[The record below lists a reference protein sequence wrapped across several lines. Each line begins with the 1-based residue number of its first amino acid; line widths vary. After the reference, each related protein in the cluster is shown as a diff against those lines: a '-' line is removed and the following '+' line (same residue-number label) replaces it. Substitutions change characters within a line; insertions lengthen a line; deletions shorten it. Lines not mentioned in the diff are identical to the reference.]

1 MPHYYKLGNIPHKRH
16 TQFRKPDGTLYSEQ
30 LFSTEGFSDDYALL
44 YARNYGAEESVV
56 ELIPYMLEAF
66 LKADAAFRT
75 GRKELQDVPRLP
87 IARRRY
93 GKGSKTTDTTN
104 KENT

>member
-1 MPHYYKLGNIPHKRH
+1 MSALRLAQLPDRVPVKLAITVQPELK
-16 TQFRKPDGTLYSEQ
+16 KAL
-30 LFSTEGFSDDYALL
+30 DDYALL
-44 YARNYGAEESVV
+44 YARNYGAEESIV
-56 ELIPYMLEAF
+56 ELIPFMLDAF

-87 IARRRY
+87 ISRRRY